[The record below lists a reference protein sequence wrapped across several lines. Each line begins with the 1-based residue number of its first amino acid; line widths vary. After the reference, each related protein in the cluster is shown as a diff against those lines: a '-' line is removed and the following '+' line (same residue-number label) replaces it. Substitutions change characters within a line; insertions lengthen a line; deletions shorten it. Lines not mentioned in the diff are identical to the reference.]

1 MIESKR
7 SIFEIKQS
15 KLEIKQ
21 SMFEIKQSQSKFVIK
36 QSIPVNKQSFLTSFL
51 DQRCLLVV
59 DPKDNLAFCRTPKVS
74 SSTWLSRF
82 HSLLSGKPPG
92 SEEISQY
99 TLNAWH
105 ESAHQ

>member
-1 MIESKR
+1 
-7 SIFEIKQS
+7 
-15 KLEIKQ
+15 
-21 SMFEIKQSQSKFVIK
+21 MFEIKQSIFETK
-36 QSIPVNKQSFLTSFL
+36 QSMFKFIFEIFS

-92 SEEISQY
+92 TEEISQY
-99 TLNAWH
+99 TLNSWH

>member
-1 MIESKR
+1 
-7 SIFEIKQS
+7 
-15 KLEIKQ
+15 
-21 SMFEIKQSQSKFVIK
+21 MFEIKQSIFE
-36 QSIPVNKQSFLTSFL
+36 NKQFMFKIIFDIFS

-99 TLNAWH
+99 TLNVWH

>member
-1 MIESKR
+1 
-7 SIFEIKQS
+7 
-15 KLEIKQ
+15 
-21 SMFEIKQSQSKFVIK
+21 MFEIKQSIFE
-36 QSIPVNKQSFLTSFL
+36 NKQFMFKIIFDIFS